1 LLGKRV
7 FKGNPNKI
15 NGLASILGKTLFFDG
30 AFAPA
35 VSNLFMLNMSNF
47 RLSAP
52 KLGAL
57 LLYNAAP
64 FNLIINLGIQ

>member
-1 LLGKRV
+1 M
-7 FKGNPNKI
+7 
-15 NGLASILGKTLFFDG
+15 FFDG

-57 LLYNAAP
+57 LLYNTAP